1 MGFDRQNHIILG
13 AEFGRPVGR
22 RQIIAPNRAVD
33 VEAEALLAD
42 RRQMRPAGDQADLG
56 AGVG

>member
-13 AEFGRPVGR
+13 AKFGRPVGR